1 MRGSKMVTR
10 VQKQTAWALWLK
22 NLAEMLQ
29 PHLTE
34 IKHQEKSNLWHLE
47 PPSPL
52 KTSQHHITM
61 REQEGCC
68 LRQTP
73 TPNLLGRCK
82 PIGEQ
87 ISSMRYSYS
96 HPWDKPAEHPG
107 QTDPSHRKGSET
119 AQRGIMRRQKRDGN
133 HSPPKI
139 N

>member
-1 MRGSKMVTR
+1 MGGIQDGDEREEADSMNSVNKKSCWDAGATLGRKKLTR
-10 VQKQTAWALWLK
+10 RSRTLTQSFSMPHYTEKQGGIL
-22 NLAEMLQ
+22 
-29 PHLTE
+29 
-34 IKHQEKSNLWHLE
+34 
-47 PPSPL
+47 
-52 KTSQHHITM
+52 
-61 REQEGCC
+61 C
-68 LRQTP
+68 RQTP